1 MHVTWWIPGTLAGT
15 ANPCSRRPHAWGGP
29 YRREAALPGRGPVVL
44 GGLLV
49 DPAPDL
55 AREGLSELFLDMRDQ
70 ANRTRDDRQP
80 PAHLPGKIELSQDG
94 ADGAGRVDRQG
105 AAGTRAPPP

>member
-15 ANPCSRRPHAWGGP
+15 ANPCYRLPTAWGGP
-29 YRREAALPGRGPVVL
+29 YRREAALLGRGPVVL
-44 GGLLV
+44 GRLLV

-55 AREGLSELFLDMRDQ
+55 PGEGLGQLFLDIRDQ
-70 ANRTRDDRQP
+70 ANRTRDDRQS

-94 ADGAGRVDRQG
+94 ADGAGRVDRQL
-105 AAGTRAPPP
+105 AAVSRARLL